1 MLWLI
6 LLLAAAALLLAPRWG
21 LRHRWRAWQRL
32 RSRRRL
38 EDALK
43 HLFEAERRKQSP
55 TLDSLA
61 GALRL
66 PRSDVAALVERME
79 GNGLV
84 RSLGGGLELTP
95 AGKELAFQ
103 IVRAHRL
110 LETYLADEAGM
121 PLREVHR
128 TAERAEHELSAE
140 TIEALDARLGHP
152 ERDPH
157 GDPIPH
163 ADGSISEESLTPLTD
178 VEPRQLVYIAHVEDE
193 PDSVFRRIAELG
205 LTPGNPLR
213 VLERG
218 PERLVIEHGG
228 RRHEI
233 TPVVAANIHVRPAPV
248 APERPAGALTLADL
262 PTGAPA
268 EVVGL
273 DPRFRG
279 LARRR
284 LLDLGLTPGARVVP
298 ALDNAFGDPRA
309 YEVRGATIALR
320 SDQARMVWVRPVN
333 SSGRGAQPQEATA

>member
-1 MLWLI
+1 MFWLI

-21 LRHRWRAWQRL
+21 LRDRWRAWRRL

-43 HLFEAERRKQSP
+43 HLFEAERRRHAP

-66 PRSDVAALVERME
+66 PRSEVAALVERME
-79 GNGLV
+79 ANGLLK
-84 RSLGGGLELTP
+84 SLGGALELTP

-163 ADGSISEESLTPLTD
+163 ADGSISEEILTPLTD
-178 VEPRQLVYIAHVEDE
+178 VESGQLVYVAHVEDE
-193 PDSVFRRIAELG
+193 PDSVFRRIAALG
-205 LTPGNPLR
+205 LNPGDPLR
-213 VLERG
+213 VLDRG
-218 PERLVIEHGG
+218 PERIVVEHGG

-233 TPVVAANIHVRPAPV
+233 PPVVAANIHVRRAPV
-248 APERPAGALTLADL
+248 APERPADAITLADL
-262 PTGAPA
+262 PTGVPA

-284 LLDLGLTPGARVVP
+284 LLDLGLTPGARVAA
-298 ALDNAFGDPRA
+298 ALENAFGDPRA
-309 YEVRGATIALR
+309 YEVRGAKIALR
-320 SDQARMVWVRPVN
+320 RDQARMVWVRPVN
-333 SSGRGAQPQEATA
+333 GAGRRSQPREATA